1 MKVYVYF
8 FHFATPYDV
17 MLEYLIYNNRL
28 LTFYIYI
35 VDAENTIAIQM
46 YLRHERTQRIQA

>member
-1 MKVYVYF
+1 
-8 FHFATPYDV
+8 

-46 YLRHERTQRIQA
+46 YLRHERTRRIPDSLNFIQA